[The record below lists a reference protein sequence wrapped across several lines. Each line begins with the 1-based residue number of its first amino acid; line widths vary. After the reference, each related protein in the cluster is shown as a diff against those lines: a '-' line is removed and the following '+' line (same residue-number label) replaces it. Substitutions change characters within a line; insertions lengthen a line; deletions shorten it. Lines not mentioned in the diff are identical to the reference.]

1 MNLKY
6 HNTIDF
12 NHWWFKEKRFEKYF
26 YKILMVKKG
35 KKFMPTYDKKSF
47 SFQEKS
53 LKEIIG
59 TTCQAEIVH
68 ELMLVEALIPLI
80 LIIPYGKAIIFIS
93 TTLLCIF
100 IELVFIII
108 QRYNRPRFVKLY
120 LRGQRSYKGI

>member
-1 MNLKY
+1 
-6 HNTIDF
+6 
-12 NHWWFKEKRFEKYF
+12 
-26 YKILMVKKG
+26 
-35 KKFMPTYDKKSF
+35 MPTYDKKAL

-53 LKEIIG
+53 IKEIIG
-59 TTCQAEIVH
+59 ATCQAEVVH

-120 LRGQRSYKGI
+120 LRGQRLYKNN